1 MTIEHMDLR
10 FDHFYEILCDQWP
23 VIRALTESKCGER
36 LYGPVWAK
44 CINTIFPSGS
54 KPLED
59 KWNKISTSPSIFSL
73 FYLFPTWDLSIVA
86 HIIVLTTSFRK
97 YIFSFT
103 FRLDFNGWTDFFKTR
118 IKNEILFFKKIYK
131 MLLFLNM
138 NSFLMFPVFVVWYFE
153 LECFCHRITSFLSMF
168 AIRPFC
174 HSPSERTADFYTT
187 WPPSWISSWRP
198 AAILNQQLTTWPPS
212 WIKSWRLGR
221 HLESTADDL
230 AAILNQQLTLSS
242 TWCS

>member
-1 MTIEHMDLR
+1 MTIEHMDLH
-10 FDHFYEILCDQWP
+10 FDQFLWDFVWSMTSYRNINWKQVWG
-23 VIRALTESKCGER
+23 K

-103 FRLDFNGWTDFFKTR
+103 FRLDFNGWTDFLKTR
-118 IKNEILFFKKIYK
+118 IENEILFFQKNI
-131 MLLFLNM
+131 LNV
-138 NSFLMFPVFVVWYFE
+138 SFLKRELFFDVSSLTCLIFWTSVFFVTE
-153 LECFCHRITSFLSMF
+153 
-168 AIRPFC
+168 
-174 HSPSERTADFYTT
+174 
-187 WPPSWISSWRP
+187 
-198 AAILNQQLTTWPPS
+198 
-212 WIKSWRLGR
+212 
-221 HLESTADDL
+221 
-230 AAILNQQLTLSS
+230 
-242 TWCS
+242 

>member
-10 FDHFYEILCDQWP
+10 FDQFLWDFVWSMTSYRSINWKQVWG
-23 VIRALTESKCGER
+23 K

-118 IKNEILFFKKIYK
+118 IENEILFFKKIYK
-131 MLLFLNM
+131 MLVFLNM
-138 NSFLMFPVFVVWYFE
+138 NSFLMFPVLLVWYFE
-153 LECFCHRITSFLSMF
+153 LACFLSQNNL
-168 AIRPFC
+168 IPVYVR
-174 HSPSERTADFYTT
+174 RTT
-187 WPPSWISSWRP
+187 
-198 AAILNQQLTTWPPS
+198 ILSQP
-212 WIKSWRLGR
+212 
-221 HLESTADDL
+221 
-230 AAILNQQLTLSS
+230 
-242 TWCS
+242 

>member
-1 MTIEHMDLR
+1 MNKSKKQSSSLRKYQRFLDKTPFHLNLYWQLFFCHESHIIEILSFIVRLESCQGLNPVPMARWPLNIWI
-10 FDHFYEILCDQWP
+10 FALTNFYEILCDQWP
-23 VIRALTESKCGER
+23 VIGALTESKCGER

-103 FRLDFNGWTDFFKTR
+103 FRLDFNGWTDFFK
-118 IKNEILFFKKIYK
+118 N
-131 MLLFLNM
+131 
-138 NSFLMFPVFVVWYFE
+138 
-153 LECFCHRITSFLSMF
+153 
-168 AIRPFC
+168 
-174 HSPSERTADFYTT
+174 
-187 WPPSWISSWRP
+187 
-198 AAILNQQLTTWPPS
+198 
-212 WIKSWRLGR
+212 
-221 HLESTADDL
+221 
-230 AAILNQQLTLSS
+230 
-242 TWCS
+242 